1 MDVFQCP
8 DCELKFRYASELM
21 QHIEV
26 DHPEFRID
34 PKSVEDALIS
44 ASHRHRHKR
53 SYQAGAESN
62 AG

>member
-26 DHPEFRID
+26 DHPGFHID
-34 PKSVEDALIS
+34 PKSIEDALIS
-44 ASHRHRHKR
+44 ASHRHRHKP
-53 SYQAGAESN
+53 SYRGGSDRN